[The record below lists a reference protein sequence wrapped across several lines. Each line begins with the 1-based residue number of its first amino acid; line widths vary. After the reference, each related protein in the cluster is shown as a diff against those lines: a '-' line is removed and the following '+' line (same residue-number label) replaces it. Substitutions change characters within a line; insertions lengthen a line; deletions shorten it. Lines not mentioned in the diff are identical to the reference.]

1 MNSGAK
7 HAKKDNILIFCAYM
21 RKKTLSTVINCH
33 LLARNEKKNGYWIY
47 FFIDICFGHF
57 QGQKK
62 FYTATSKYEY
72 KSSSGGG
79 GSSGASGKIADSS
92 VTDVYKQNI
101 NQLDNLLSDL
111 ERERD
116 SSLDRSKFL
125 E

>member
-1 MNSGAK
+1 
-7 HAKKDNILIFCAYM
+7 M
-21 RKKTLSTVINCH
+21 RKKNTIDRNKLSFIGEK
-33 LLARNEKKNGYWIY
+33 REKKWILDI
-47 FFIDICFGHF
+47 FFIDICFGNF

-79 GSSGASGKIADSS
+79 GSSGAGGKVADSS

-125 E
+125 RMN

>member
-1 MNSGAK
+1 M
-7 HAKKDNILIFCAYM
+7 L
-21 RKKTLSTVINCH
+21 V
-33 LLARNEKKNGYWIY
+33 
-47 FFIDICFGHF
+47 HF

-79 GSSGASGKIADSS
+79 SGKPGGGHVADSS

-116 SSLDRSKFL
+116 SSLDRSECWWKIFYL
-125 E
+125 RDEFRVLIFISDKRRVFEAISDKREIFEAISDNRKIF